1 MHSVVRHVSF
11 EFLTSAYLAQR
22 KVLPP
27 DLVVA
32 PALEHGVP
40 FFTAA
45 LAGAT
50 LRVAETS
57 SAATYAAMTLR
68 NMKYLRR

>member
-1 MHSVVRHVSF
+1 MF
-11 EFLTSAYLAQR
+11 R
-22 KVLPP
+22 KVLAALIAAL
-27 DLVVA
+27 LVFPALSVA
-32 PALEHGVP
+32 PAFEHGVP

-57 SAATYAAMTLR
+57 SAATDAAMTLR